1 MILNIYKD
9 SFEYSAQNP
18 SSLIKL
24 GIINCLF
31 FLVFPIFLQLGY
43 VYRINKI
50 AVNGMIEGNDQL
62 ADFSD
67 LISMFV
73 DGLKVFL
80 VYIIYLIIPFLILIL
95 SLFLAAYSPIALLG
109 IFIALILAIIAY
121 FLALIA
127 IPHMAKCDDNF
138 KSAFDVKELF
148 KILRS
153 ISILRFILFYIGL
166 MIINSFI
173 FSIALSVL
181 FFVFSFLGIGM
192 SFLNPYVGGGVFF
205 GGLILSGII
214 IGFLVTPYLSIFNS
228 RAVGL
233 IYNLR

>member
-9 SFEYSAQNP
+9 SFEYSAQKP

-80 VYIIYLIIPFLILIL
+80 VYIIYLIIPFLIFLL

-109 IFIALILAIIAY
+109 IFIALILAI
-121 FLALIA
+121 IA

-214 IGFLVTPYLSIFNS
+214 LGFLVTPYLSIFNS